1 MNVEF
6 ESYCKR
12 NSNRVINVFIK
23 NDYFDFETNTIQ
35 IQTSLIQISKTIGIH
50 SALFFIFLILSVR
63 LSAQSITEDTLK
75 IQEVQISAK
84 RPIDERAVVKSK
96 IDTSIIKASESES
109 LSELISENTS
119 VFVKSAGRGALATV
133 SFRGTAASHTDVL
146 WNGMSIK
153 SPMLGEVDFS
163 LIPMFLVDDVS
174 LLHGGASIQQSSG
187 ALGGTI
193 QIDNKPNWNNTFGL
207 KFKQGLGSYKT
218 INDFLQADIGNKKI
232 QSKTRLFYTSSN
244 NDFEFVNKN
253 IADINPE
260 TGAYIYPTQKNKN
273 ANYLQYGWLQE
284 LYYRFAQKYSL
295 SLKYWGQNSNRA
307 LPRLNTYEGDDYSNI
322 SKQDEQTHRI
332 ITHLERYGNKSKLD
346 VSSGFIYSDMKY
358 WMQNFVSGTGYHTVI
373 YSNSQSQSSYNK
385 LKYDYQLFKS
395 TKLTASYEL
404 NYHNVLSKDTVK
416 HEGYSQNRLE
426 NLLFLSWNQTIT
438 KRLFSVLM
446 LRQNFIDKNR
456 VPFIPY
462 LGLDYLLNKKY
473 QIIAKTSV
481 SKNYRYPT
489 LNDLYWQPG
498 GNINLKPEQ
507 GWSADASIASQY
519 DLGNINI
526 ESSATAFYSDI
537 QDWILW
543 LPSPMGYWSP
553 QNVKHVVSK
562 GIELHLKTNFTV
574 KTIQFKINS
583 NYAYT
588 SSVNMDEKFGEDSYQ
603 KQLVYVP
610 LHSFNLFA
618 QMLWRGYWLS
628 YQHNSF
634 SERYTTSNN
643 NSSQRDWL
651 YPYFMN
657 NLSLGKSLKIKKINI
672 ALNFKIYNLFDEEY
686 RSVLGRPMPGRNYL
700 ISLSF
705 KY

>member
-1 MNVEF
+1 MNVAL
-6 ESYCKR
+6 ESFYKLKSSR
-12 NSNRVINVFIK
+12 PLVLLSK
-23 NDYFDFETNTIQ
+23 N
-35 IQTSLIQISKTIGIH
+35 IGIEANKVLILNSIKTSVH
-50 SALFFIFLILSVR
+50 TTVFLLVFLFFTQ

-84 RPIDERAVVKSK
+84 RPVDELGVVKSK
-96 IDTSIIKASESES
+96 IDTSIVQASESES

-133 SFRGTAASHTDVL
+133 SFRGTSASHTDVL

-174 LLHGGASIQQSSG
+174 LLHGGASIQQGSG
-187 ALGGTI
+187 ALGGSI
-193 QIDNKPNWNNTFGL
+193 QIDNKPNWNNKLGL

-218 INDFLQADIGNKKI
+218 INDFLQVNLGNKKI
-232 QSKTRLFYTSSN
+232 QSKTRLFYTASD

-253 IADINPE
+253 IADIDPE
-260 TGAYIYPTQKNKN
+260 TGDYIYPTQKNKN

-284 LYYRFAQKYSL
+284 LYFRFAQKYSL
-295 SLKYWGQNSNRA
+295 SVKYWGQMSNRA

-332 ITHLERYGNKSKLD
+332 IAHLGRYGNQSKLD

-358 WMQNFVSGTGYHTVI
+358 WMQNFISGKGYQTVI
-373 YSNSQSQSSYNK
+373 YSNSQTQSSYNK
-385 LKYDYQLFKS
+385 VKYDYQLFKS

-404 NYHNVLSKDTVK
+404 NYHKVLSEDTVK

-426 NLLFLSWNQTIT
+426 QLLFLSWNQTIT
-438 KRLFSVLM
+438 KRLSSVLM
-446 LRQNFIDKNR
+446 LRKNFIDKNR
-456 VPFIPY
+456 LPFIPY
-462 LGLDYLLNKKY
+462 LGLDYLLNKRY
-473 QIIAKTSV
+473 QIFAKASI

-498 GNINLKPEQ
+498 GNIDLKPEQ
-507 GWSADASIASQY
+507 GWSCDFSLSSQFE
-519 DLGNINI
+519 LWNVNI
-526 ESSATAFYSDI
+526 ESSATTFYSDI
-537 QDWILW
+537 KDWILW
-543 LPSPMGYWSP
+543 LPSPMGYWTP

-562 GIELHLKTNFTV
+562 GVELHLKTG
-574 KTIQFKINS
+574 FKLKKIHFKMNS

-588 SSVNMDEKFGEDSYQ
+588 SSVNMDERFGAESFR

-618 QMLWRGYWLS
+618 QMLWKGYWLS

-634 SERYTTSNN
+634 SERYTTSSN

-657 NLSLGKSLKIKKINI
+657 NVSIGKSLKIKKINL
-672 ALNFKIYNLFDEEY
+672 ALSFKIYNLFNEEY

-700 ISLSF
+700 ISIKLML
-705 KY
+705 